1 MLVFFKYQLSSYSR
15 VAKTA
20 LQLLPAESD
29 TQGKTHP
36 VSRMQNMEFPLVLQ
50 RIIGYVYVPWKV
62 PLRDCRVQGPGMK
75 LLCCI
80 AIAEL

>member
-36 VSRMQNMEFPLVLQ
+36 VSRMQNMQFPLVLQ
-50 RIIGYVYVPWKV
+50 KIIRLRLC
-62 PLRDCRVQGPGMK
+62 PLESPTETLQGPGTWHEAP
-75 LLCCI
+75 LLHCYC
-80 AIAEL
+80 